1 MHAEHAVKPLQPAA
15 IARHLATWIGPR
27 RQCRLKPTTIG
38 RATEIAPLRGP
49 VACNTERVSMTNSGQ
64 LSALIFSLAVLAT
77 LAPGAAWCEEDA
89 LRVAKSSPES
99 FSFVPLDVG
108 IAAGIFKN
116 NGIDVQIVGF
126 SGGTKMQQ
134 ALAANSI
141 DIAFGSGPQMILTA
155 KGAPMMAVAEM
166 AGAPINFAVIVPYD
180 SPVHTLDDL
189 KGKKIGVSGIPSLSS
204 FMAEEIALTRGWGDK
219 GITPVGIGGM
229 NSGVIAALRA
239 HLVDAVTFDLRVGLQ
254 LEQVKQA
261 RVLAPCSDYV
271 THFITHAI
279 FARDNII
286 NNKPD
291 VLRRFLKGWFES
303 LKFMANNKT
312 TSVDVA
318 SKVTNASAD
327 LESLEYDR
335 EVPKFFSP
343 DGRFKPDDLAAVSK
357 ALVLL
362 QQTNHA
368 PDMSKLYTEA
378 FLPQ

>member
-1 MHAEHAVKPLQPAA
+1 MTRSKRFISV
-15 IARHLATWIGPR
+15 
-27 RQCRLKPTTIG
+27 
-38 RATEIAPLRGP
+38 
-49 VACNTERVSMTNSGQ
+49 VVSV
-64 LSALIFSLAVLAT
+64 AVLAT
-77 LAPGAAWCEEDA
+77 FWSVPAWCDDDT

-99 FSFVPLDVG
+99 FSFVPLDIG
-108 IAAGIFKN
+108 IESGIFKK

-180 SPVHTLDDL
+180 SPIHTLDDL

-204 FMAEEIALTRGWGDK
+204 FMAEEIALTRGWGDD

-229 NSGVIAALRA
+229 ASGVIAALRA

-254 LEQVKQA
+254 LEQAKQG

-279 FARDNII
+279 FAQDNII
-286 NNKPD
+286 KNKPD
-291 VLRRFLKGWFES
+291 ALRRFLKGWFETI
-303 LKFMANNKT
+303 KFMASHEAM
-312 TSVDVA
+312 SVEVA
-318 SKVTNASAD
+318 SKVTTAPAD

-335 EVPKFFSP
+335 QVPKFFSP
-343 DGRFKPDDLAAVSK
+343 DGRFKPDDLAAVAK
-357 ALVLL
+357 ALVMLR
-362 QQTNHA
+362 QTDKE
-368 PDMSKLYTEA
+368 PDMSKLYSED
-378 FLPQ
+378 FLAK